1 MSSSSSS
8 DLKVNILQSNN
19 AWVKK
24 VLRTDTLVV
33 ASGMQAPVASI
44 SGLEAS
50 EITLTNNST
59 SAATEVAE
67 GTLKYH
73 DGILYM
79 SSDDKW
85 VAMGPFRAGEGIV
98 MTREDRGIVIATQNT
113 LVGNDIMSSRDFV
126 VLDPNSAKAWRIR
139 TDGDNLIF
147 EFGSA
152 EAGGGFVW
160 QRSAFQISPSTPLT

>member
-1 MSSSSSS
+1 MNTS
-8 DLKVNILQSNN
+8 DFKVNVLQSNN
-19 AWVKK
+19 VWVKK

-33 ASGMQAPVASI
+33 ASGMQTPDAAVGS
-44 SGLEAS
+44 LEVS
-50 EITLTNNST
+50 EITMLSNST
-59 SAATEVAE
+59 SEAAEVAE

-126 VLDPNSAKAWRIR
+126 VLDPSSSKAWRIR

-147 EFGSA
+147 EYGSA

-160 QRSAFQISPSTPLT
+160 HRSAFQISSSTPLT